1 MTQETSD
8 PGMNRSEAPSRK
20 AAWRF
25 VVAMGVVSLFA
36 DMTYEGARSIIGAYL
51 YQLGAGAVLAGLIG
65 GGAECLGY
73 AVRWLSGRGADS
85 TNRHWLFLYG
95 GYALNLIAVPC
106 LALTGSIGSAAALI
120 TAERLGKGVRSPP
133 RDALLARAG
142 EHLGHGSAFGLH
154 EFLDQLGAL
163 SGPLIVAAL
172 VMAAGY
178 KAGFAILAVPAVA
191 ALLTLVAAQ
200 RLQIRPRV
208 RAQHLERLPRTFW
221 LWIVF
226 VMLATAGF
234 AHFTLVAF
242 DLAAMGFGPAF
253 IPVLFAVAMASEGLT
268 ALVLGRLSDRRGFLL
283 LAGFPLCGLIGTAFL
298 FLGSAW
304 VPWAG
309 AVIWGAGLGI
319 QGAVVRAQV
328 ARSVSEGRRGAAF
341 GLLDTMTGV
350 AWLGGSVLLGGLY
363 TISPEALT
371 ALSTLLELAA
381 LAWLVFYVRRKTA
394 NAA

>member
-1 MTQETSD
+1 MNRPETSH
-8 PGMNRSEAPSRK
+8 RK

-51 YQLGAGAVLAGLIG
+51 YHLGAGAVLAGLIG

-73 AVRWLSGRGADS
+73 AVRWLSGRGADA
-85 TNRHWLFLYG
+85 TNRHWLFLYS
-95 GYALNLIAVPC
+95 GYALNLLAVPF
-106 LALTGSIGSAAALI
+106 LALTGSLGSAAALI

-142 EHLGHGSAFGLH
+142 EQLGHGSAFGLH
-154 EFLDQLGAL
+154 QFLDQLGAL

-172 VMAAGY
+172 VLSSGY
-178 KAGFAILAVPAVA
+178 KAGFAILAAPAVA
-191 ALLTLVAAQ
+191 ALVTLVAAQ
-200 RLQIRPRV
+200 RLQIRPLARS
-208 RAQHLERLPRTFW
+208 RHLERLPRSFW

-226 VMLATAGF
+226 VMLSTAGF

-242 DLAAMGFGPAF
+242 DLAAVGFGPAF
-253 IPVLFAVAMASEGLT
+253 IPVLFAIAMASEGLT
-268 ALVLGRLSDRRGFLL
+268 ALLLGRLSDRRGFLL
-283 LAGFPLCGLIGTAFL
+283 LAGFPLCGLVGTAFL

-304 VPWAG
+304 VPWVG
-309 AVIWGAGLGI
+309 AVVWGAGLGI

-328 ARSVSEGRRGAAF
+328 ARSVGEGRRGEAF

-350 AWLGGSVLLGGLY
+350 AWLAGSVLLGALY
-363 TISPEALT
+363 TVSPEALT
-371 ALSTLLELAA
+371 ALSALLEVAA
-381 LAWLVFYVRRKTA
+381 LGWLLFYVRRKVQSPA
-394 NAA
+394 